1 MRKLVLSMFALTS
14 FVVLSAQTVVTHKA
28 HALKVDE
35 HNPMSY
41 CEYIDAGEAGE
52 NITWDFSSLKFER
65 SFTGYLNNPK
75 ITENGSAF
83 SAANIELAEFDSR
96 FYFRSDENKIEQ
108 HGYSSSDGKS
118 QIFYSSPFIKMKYP
132 FAYSDIY
139 SGSYTGKYLYSGVET
154 GEVNGSYSV
163 EADAFGTLIL
173 SGNTTYENTLRIRT
187 EKSYTIQFKNSS
199 QIVNSVTYR
208 WYNQSHRYPLLV
220 LTSYTANSGNSNPTN
235 YQAAYNNN
243 AVTDIISISD
253 YHLSLYPNPVSSS
266 LMLEFNATLSTEL
279 SFQIFDA
286 SGRLARSF
294 VRQINSAGRQQLDL
308 SDELSGLYPSNYTLV
323 IDKGGNQIKRSFTKV
338 K

>member
-1 MRKLVLSMFALTS
+1 MRKLVLSVFALTS
-14 FVVLSAQTVVTHKA
+14 FIVLSAQTIVTHQA

-41 CEYIDAGEAGE
+41 CEYIDAGMAGE
-52 NITWDFSSLKFER
+52 NITWNFNSLKVES

-75 ITENGSAF
+75 SSENGSAF
-83 SAANIELAEFDSR
+83 SSANIELAEFDSR

-132 FAYSDIY
+132 FAYGDIY
-139 SGSYTGKYLYSGVET
+139 SGSYTGKYIYSGAET
-154 GEVNGSYSV
+154 GEVHGSYSV

-173 SGNTTYENTLRIRT
+173 SGNITYENTLRVRT

-208 WYNQSHRYPLLV
+208 WYTQSHRYPLLV
-220 LTSYTANSGNSNPTN
+220 LTSYTTNSGNSNHTN
-235 YQAAYNNN
+235 YQAAYNNK
-243 AVTDIISISD
+243 AVNDIIPITD
-253 YHLSLYPNPVSSS
+253 DQLTLYPNPVSSS
-266 LMLEFNATLSTEL
+266 LMLEFNTLAAKEL
-279 SFQIFDA
+279 NLQIFDA
-286 SGRLARSF
+286 SGRLVRSF
-294 VRQINSAGRQQLDL
+294 VRQVSSAGYQQFDL
-308 SDELSGLYPSNYTLV
+308 SEELSGLHPSTYTLV
-323 IDKGGNQIKRSFTKV
+323 IIEGSNQIKRSFTKV